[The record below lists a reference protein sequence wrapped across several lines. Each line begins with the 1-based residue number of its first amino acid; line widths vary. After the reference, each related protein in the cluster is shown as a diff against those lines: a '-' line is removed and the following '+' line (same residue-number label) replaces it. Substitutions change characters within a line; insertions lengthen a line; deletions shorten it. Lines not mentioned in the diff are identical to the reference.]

1 MSLDVYL
8 TKDGQEVY
16 WTNITHNLG
25 KMAARAGIYR
35 ALWYPEEDVKTAKD
49 LIEPLTDGLALLR
62 ANEAFFRRFDAPNGW
77 GVYEHFVPF
86 VAKYLDACV
95 NNPDAE
101 VRASI

>member
-16 WTNITHNLG
+16 WGNITHNLRE
-25 KMAARAGIYR
+25 MAARAGIYT
-35 ALWYPEEDVKTAKD
+35 ALWHPEEGVKTAKD

>member
-16 WTNITHNLG
+16 WANITHNLG
-25 KMAARAGIYR
+25 KMAARAGIYM
-35 ALWYPEEDVKTAKD
+35 ALWHPEEGVKTAKD

-77 GVYEHFVPF
+77 GVYDHFVPF

>member
-16 WTNITHNLG
+16 WANITHNLG
-25 KMAARAGIYR
+25 EMAARAGIYT
-35 ALWYPEEDVKTAKD
+35 ALWHPEEGVKTAKD